1 MAPKR
6 KPAVAAKSDPDGIF
20 RGVSAFIVPH
30 GVQARRLMVALFPT
44 PLSLA
49 PRVVIVRL
57 GIWGMVDAG
66 VEAEA
71 GADGGPSRGEA
82 HEG

>member
-6 KPAVAAKSDPDGIF
+6 KPAAAAKSDPDGIF

-30 GVQARRLMVALFPT
+30 GVQARRLVVALFPHP
-44 PLSLA
+44 PLVGASSRYCAL
-49 PRVVIVRL
+49 RHL
-57 GIWGMVDAG
+57 GMVDAG